1 MRGGNA
7 LGFESSTFRGDV
19 ILNGMANVNDI
30 VRALVREVIE
40 TYDPTGGGFNPYA
53 SEMELDVA
61 MIDGNT
67 VRAVIEYGYDGD
79 EVSID
84 RVRNAETGE
93 VIPPEALAAEE
104 DELQMIVWEKRKED
118 DEVEAAADR
127 ADSLDW

>member
-1 MRGGNA
+1 
-7 LGFESSTFRGDV
+7 
-19 ILNGMANVNDI
+19 
-30 VRALVREVIE
+30 
-40 TYDPTGGGFNPYA
+40 
-53 SEMELDVA
+53 